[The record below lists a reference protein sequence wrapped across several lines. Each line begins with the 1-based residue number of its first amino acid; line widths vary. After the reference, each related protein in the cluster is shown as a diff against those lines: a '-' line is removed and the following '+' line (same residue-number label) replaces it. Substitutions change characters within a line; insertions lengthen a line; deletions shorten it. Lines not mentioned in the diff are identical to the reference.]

1 MNTVYNSLQKQ
12 LFMEDY
18 AEIIPIVLNLRK
30 KGFSTTAIAVE
41 LNSRGHLTREKKP
54 FSNVQVLRILKRAS
68 DADSE
73 QPGALNSTQSVK
85 TDSQLQQ
92 EVDQLKSEIC
102 ALKQQY
108 VDLLQKFGQMELQ
121 LAELKNENQLQ
132 KSSYVEIPVDSQI
145 DPAEPVAAFSEEK
158 PIEPAPTPL
167 SRKPARPAS
176 ERKKVVLQQ
185 AIQLHVENSKW
196 TKTAVATELS
206 KQYNIRF
213 RDVLGWLKNLW

>member
-1 MNTVYNSLQKQ
+1 MNTDYNLLQKQ
-12 LFMEDY
+12 LFIEYY
-18 AEIIPIVLNLRK
+18 AEIIPVVLGLREN
-30 KGFSTTAIAVE
+30 GYSTTAIAAE
-41 LNSRGHLTREKKP
+41 LNLHGYLTREKKP
-54 FSNVQVLRILKRAS
+54 FSPVHVLRILKRAS

-145 DPAEPVAAFSEEK
+145 DPAELFEE
-158 PIEPAPTPL
+158 
-167 SRKPARPAS
+167 
-176 ERKKVVLQQ
+176 
-185 AIQLHVENSKW
+185 
-196 TKTAVATELS
+196 
-206 KQYNIRF
+206 
-213 RDVLGWLKNLW
+213 

>member
-1 MNTVYNSLQKQ
+1 MKNDRQKIEFLRYYSKIIDMVVSERNSGKTLAQ
-12 LFMEDY
+12 
-18 AEIIPIVLNLRK
+18 
-30 KGFSTTAIAVE
+30 IASD
-41 LNSRGHLTREKKP
+41 LNSAGHVTREGNQ
-54 FSNVQVLRILKRAS
+54 FSQIHISRILDKVV
-68 DADSE
+68 

-92 EVDQLKSEIC
+92 EVEQLKSEIYT
-102 ALKQQY
+102 LKTQVEELQQELSELKSQ
-108 VDLLQKFGQMELQ
+108 VEELQNKSLLQK
-121 LAELKNENQLQ
+121 N
-132 KSSYVEIPVDSQI
+132 SYVEIPVDSQI
-145 DPAEPVAAFSEEK
+145 DPAEPVDAFSEEK

-213 RDVLGWLKNLW
+213 RDVLGWLKKLW

>member
-1 MNTVYNSLQKQ
+1 MKNDRQKIEFLRYYSKIIDMVVSERNSGKTLAQ
-12 LFMEDY
+12 
-18 AEIIPIVLNLRK
+18 
-30 KGFSTTAIAVE
+30 IASD
-41 LNSRGHLTREKKP
+41 LNSAGHVTREGNQ
-54 FSNVQVLRILKRAS
+54 FSQIHISRILDKVV
-68 DADSE
+68 

-145 DPAEPVAAFSEEK
+145 DPAELFEE
-158 PIEPAPTPL
+158 
-167 SRKPARPAS
+167 
-176 ERKKVVLQQ
+176 
-185 AIQLHVENSKW
+185 
-196 TKTAVATELS
+196 
-206 KQYNIRF
+206 
-213 RDVLGWLKNLW
+213 